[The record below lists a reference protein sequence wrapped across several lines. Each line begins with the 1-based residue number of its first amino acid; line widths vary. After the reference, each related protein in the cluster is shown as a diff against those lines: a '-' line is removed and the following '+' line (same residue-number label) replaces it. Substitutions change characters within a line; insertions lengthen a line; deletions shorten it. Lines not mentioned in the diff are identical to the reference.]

1 MEIHNLMEDE
11 VIRIIREIAD
21 EDARTGVYGYA
32 TTPECQ
38 MDAACFVLNR
48 VPQQY
53 VSSARGLTHVQNE
66 FRENPQ
72 LAVDLVTFAHEGLR
86 RVSTVQRSYYAAGSA
101 AGSPVREPRNDSA
114 PAHHFPAIR
123 GRVFD
128 CLTFAP
134 MAGIEV
140 WLKTDGSPTPMVN
153 GRWQN
158 PCGLVENTAGSY
170 LFWPAPVAAN
180 EIGERRLFEF
190 EIMVE
195 ETNEY
200 ETFHHFFKV
209 ESMSSDFEDNT
220 LRLTR
225 DYMLQDLFLVRR

>member
-11 VIRIIREIAD
+11 VIRIVSEIAD
-21 EDARTGVYGYA
+21 EDARTGAYGYA

-48 VPQQY
+48 IPQQY
-53 VSSARGLTHVQNE
+53 VTSGRGLTYLQNE

-72 LAVDLVTFAHEGLR
+72 LAVDLVTLAHEGLR
-86 RVSTVQRSYYAAGSA
+86 RVSTVQRSYYANGSA
-101 AGSPVREPRNDSA
+101 VDSPAQNPYDGSV

-128 CLTFAP
+128 CMTFAP
-134 MAGIEV
+134 VVGVEV
-140 WLKTDGSPTPMVN
+140 WLKRDGAPAPMVN

-158 PCGLVENTAGSY
+158 PCGLVDSTAGSY
-170 LFWPAPVAAN
+170 MFWPAPVPAT
-180 EIGERRLFEF
+180 ETGERKLFEF
-190 EIMVE
+190 EVTVE
-195 ETNEY
+195 ESNEY
-200 ETFHHFFKV
+200 EAFHHFFKL
-209 ESMSSDFEDNT
+209 EATSSDFEDNT

-225 DYMLQDLFLVRR
+225 EYMLQDLFLARR